1 SELLKL
7 HHHDGDALL
16 SAEMC
21 VLRWHGNTL
30 HQVLHLVLETAHP
43 LPPLI
48 YKKFQ
53 LWETTTI
60 FTYNTETD
68 ALSTTY

>member
-1 SELLKL
+1 MTPEQNGDSSKSELLKL

-30 HQVLHLVLETAHP
+30 HQVLHLVLETAEG
-43 LPPLI
+43 
-48 YKKFQ
+48 Y
-53 LWETTTI
+53 
-60 FTYNTETD
+60 
-68 ALSTTY
+68 LSLSKHENCGAR